1 MKDLN
6 ADLLNLLFF
15 LAGSTT
21 VFPCWVVAKVINS
34 EADELVSYCNCVLLM
49 AGCISTGS

>member
-6 ADLLNLLFF
+6 ADLLNLLF

-34 EADELVSYCNCVLLM
+34 EADELVSYYNCVLLM
-49 AGCISTGS
+49 AG